1 MIDEKKPR
9 FISKGKILVVHEA
22 LVDDVG
28 KGIARIRTEDM
39 AELGLAVGDIVD
51 IIGSNKTVAKVMP
64 VAEYHPEG
72 KIIQIDGITRENAGA
87 GLDDFVEV
95 GKTHYHPAETL
106 LISPIDVTR
115 PLPQEDESQQLATIL
130 AGLPVTLGDKLEVS
144 IFGFGRQY
152 FVIEGTVPQ
161 GAVVINPNTLVKV
174 KQPDIS
180 GERASRVSYEDIGG
194 LDAELQKVR
203 EVIEFPMKYPEL
215 FTKLGIEA
223 PNGLLLVGPS
233 GTGKTLIARAIA
245 NEVKAHFI
253 HVNGPEVMHKFYGES
268 EARLRQ
274 VFDEANA
281 NAPSIIFIDEI
292 DAIVPKRT
300 ESIGNVEK
308 RVVAQLL
315 VLMDGLVTRGKVVV
329 IGATNA
335 PNLLDPALRRP
346 GRFDREIMI
355 NPPNR
360 LARLEILRIHTRP
373 MSLHPDVDLG
383 RLAELTHGFVGA
395 DLAALVKEA
404 GMVALR
410 RILSQVRSRGK
421 DLASTDQLEL
431 GVKNQDFLTAYREIE
446 PSALR
451 EFLPER
457 PGVKLADVGDLKE
470 IKKDLVSLIE
480 LCLDPSVNEKDI
492 DGALPRGFF
501 FVGRPGT
508 GKTLLARAIAGELEL
523 PLISIYSSALFSR
536 WVGES
541 EKELEQIFRKAKQV
555 APCILLLDEVESIA
569 PTRRATEDSGVS
581 QRIVNQLL
589 REIDKASDFKELI
602 IIATTNRM
610 DLVDPA
616 LVRSGRFDYI
626 VRFDPPDEE
635 GRLEIFKIHAKDMK
649 IGTSALKRLARMSQG
664 FVGSDIE
671 SVCRRARLAAM
682 EKHLHS
688 IEKAGQVSK
697 GPRADSDDFQEAL
710 EEVKKRINIAHQK
723 VG

>member
-1 MIDEKKPR
+1 MINEMH
-9 FISKGKILVVHEA
+9 SKSIPKGTLLVVHEA
-22 LVDDVG
+22 PVDDVG
-28 KGIARIRTEDM
+28 KGLARIRAEDM
-39 AELGLAVGDIVD
+39 DELGIAAGDVMEIT
-51 IIGSNKTVAKVMP
+51 GLHKTVAKVMP
-64 VAEYHPEG
+64 VAETHPDR
-72 KIIQIDGITRENAGA
+72 KIIQIDGTIRENAGV
-87 GLDDFVEV
+87 GLDDFVEI
-95 GKTHYHPAETL
+95 GKTDYHPAETL

-115 PLPQEDESQQLATIL
+115 PLPQDDESQQLATIL
-130 AGLPVTLGDKLEVS
+130 AGLPVTAGDKLEVR
-144 IFGFGRQY
+144 IFGFGREY

-161 GAVVINPNTLVKV
+161 GAVVINPNTRVKV

-215 FTKLGIEA
+215 FKKLGMEA
-223 PNGLLLVGPS
+223 PKGLLLVGPS
-233 GTGKTLIARAIA
+233 GTGKTLMARAIA
-245 NEVKAHFI
+245 SEVKAHFI
-253 HVNGPEVMHKFYGES
+253 HVNGPEIMHKFYGES

-335 PNLLDPALRRP
+335 PNLLEPALRRP
-346 GRFDREIMI
+346 GRLDREIMI

-373 MSLHPDVDLG
+373 MSLHADVDLG
-383 RLAELTHGFVGA
+383 KLSELTHGFVGA

-410 RILSQVRSRGK
+410 RILSQMRNRGE
-421 DLASTDQLEL
+421 DLSQADQLEL
-431 GVKNQDFLTAYREIE
+431 HVKNQDFLSAYRETE

-457 PGVKLADVGDLKE
+457 PGIKLADVGGLRE
-470 IKKDLVSLIE
+470 IKKSLIPLID
-480 LCLDPSVNEKDI
+480 LCLKSSVNGRDI
-492 DGALPRGFF
+492 NGLLPRGFF
-501 FVGRPGT
+501 FVGEPGT

-541 EKELEQIFRKAKQV
+541 EKELEEIFRRAKQV
-555 APCILLLDEVESIA
+555 APCILLLDEIDSIA
-569 PTRRATEDSGVS
+569 PIRRATLDSGVS

-589 REIDKASDFKELI
+589 REIDKAKDFKDLI

-616 LVRSGRFDYI
+616 LIRSGRFDSV
-626 VRFDPPDEE
+626 VRFDAPDEK
-635 GRLEIFKIHAKDMK
+635 GRLEIFRIHAKDLG
-649 IGTSALKRLARMSQG
+649 IETIDLKRLARMSKG

-682 EKHLHS
+682 QKDLPP
-688 IEKAGQVSK
+688 IEKVAQV
-697 GPRADSDDFQEAL
+697 GAVPRVDIEDFQEAL
-710 EEVKKRINIAHQK
+710 EEVRKRINTDAETR
-723 VG
+723 